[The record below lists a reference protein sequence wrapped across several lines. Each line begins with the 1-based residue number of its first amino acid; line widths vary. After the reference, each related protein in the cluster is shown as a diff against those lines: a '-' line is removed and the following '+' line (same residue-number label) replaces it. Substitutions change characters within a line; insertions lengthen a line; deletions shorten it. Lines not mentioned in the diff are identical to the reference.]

1 MYSFAFP
8 LSDRD
13 SQTYKKFQP
22 CFQSFFPFPVSFP
35 KEKSSGNKVDS
46 SLDKTLG
53 TVTFKKSQHYRQLR
67 KIWRNG
73 RHQTVGVCFR
83 KMSILQRVD
92 CIHTFLP
99 VVKIIIM
106 WDDVGFQL
114 ILSGIFIFIPRVGFS
129 LVRIKS
135 WLSHLAEIE
144 KLNTKKTY
152 TR

>member
-1 MYSFAFP
+1 MPSHFQTETVKLPKNFNLVSRAFS
-8 LSDRD
+8 LS
-13 SQTYKKFQP
+13 P
-22 CFQSFFPFPVSFP
+22 FPFLLS
-35 KEKSSGNKVDS
+35 KKA
-46 SLDKTLG
+46 LG
-53 TVTFKKSQHYRQLR
+53 TRLTLPKTRPEGLLLLRGVRFMDSLR
-67 KIWRNG
+67 KTRRKR

-99 VVKIIIM
+99 MVKIIIV

-114 ILSGIFIFIPRVGFS
+114 ILSGIFIFTPLVGFS

-135 WLSHLAEIE
+135 WLLHLAEIE
-144 KLNTKKTY
+144 KQNTKKTY

>member
-1 MYSFAFP
+1 MPSHFQTETVKLPKNFNLVSRAF
-8 LSDRD
+8 
-13 SQTYKKFQP
+13 
-22 CFQSFFPFPVSFP
+22 SFFPFPFLLR
-35 KEKSSGNKVDS
+35 KKA
-46 SLDKTLG
+46 LG
-53 TVTFKKSQHYRQLR
+53 TRLTPPKTRPEGLLLLR
-67 KIWRNG
+67 GVRFIDSLRNTRRNR

-99 VVKIIIM
+99 MVKIIIV

-114 ILSGIFIFIPRVGFS
+114 ILSGIFIFTPRVGFS

-135 WLSHLAEIE
+135 WLSQLAEIE